1 MNIIDVH
8 ARIKR
13 NPLTREYQ
21 IDELLSDMKH
31 NSIKERWI
39 SCFDGESMQEQNDTV
54 VMISKKY
61 SQLKPCIMLNPRLDS
76 SKLEIARISEKITIK
91 MVEFDS
97 VDSCYYPESQWF
109 NIIPILEQCREKG
122 IIVKIYSGSTYRGA
136 PDSWRNYFEKFKDLK
151 FIIEHMGAGDY
162 QYGTIDLVKEF
173 PNLYLETSVACEKPA
188 LKRALREIG
197 VEKLLFGSHYPDYIT
212 ELEILKFKDYDLTE
226 KELECIFEKNATK
239 LLY

>member
-8 ARIKR
+8 ARIER
-13 NPLTREYQ
+13 DPLTREYK
-21 IDELLSDMKH
+21 IEKLLADMKH
-31 NSIKERWI
+31 NSIEERWI
-39 SCFDGESMQEQNDTV
+39 SCFDGESMQEQNDLV
-54 VMISKKY
+54 VMLSEKY
-61 SQLKPCIMLNPRLDS
+61 SQLKPCITLNPRLDS
-76 SKLEIARISEKITIK
+76 SKLEIARISKKATVK
-91 MVEFDS
+91 MIEFDS
-97 VDSCYYPESQWF
+97 VDNGYYPESQWF

-122 IIVKIYSGSTYRGA
+122 IVVKVFSGSTNRGA
-136 PDSWRNYFEKFKDLK
+136 PDSWRKYFEKFIDLK
-151 FIIEHMGAGDY
+151 FIIEHIGAGDY

-212 ELEILKFKDYDLTE
+212 ELEILKFEDYDLTE
-226 KELECIFEKNATK
+226 KELESIFETNARK